1 VGGYRAMAYLALDT
15 ETTGLGFWDTAFCV
29 SYAGRGRDGGI
40 LSGVL
45 YMDEYDDSTIGAT
58 VRRAELVFHN
68 AKFDVQKLVLA
79 GVMEAPDWTRIHDT
93 ECLSHLV
100 NEQQP
105 KALKRLA
112 KELLG
117 LDTDEQEVL
126 RTARR
131 KLKLTKAD
139 GYDALPREVL
149 EPYARKDAEFTL
161 LLFEY
166 LWPLVQGDADL
177 LRLYREEQELM
188 GVLYDM
194 EQAGLGVDMA
204 YVNDFTKE
212 IAGEILETD
221 FMIRDLTGDED
232 FNPNSPVQLKK
243 AFEKRGIELEST
255 SKDVLKGMDDELA
268 AAILKLR
275 HGTKLYSSYMKPL
288 QHEVRDGVLH
298 PNHKQWG
305 TKGRRFSAGATEDS

>member
-1 VGGYRAMAYLALDT
+1 MAYLALDT

-29 SYAGRGRDGGI
+29 SAAWRTPDEGLLESHVWYDNLSLDQYMPKYDGF
-40 LSGVL
+40 
-45 YMDEYDDSTIGAT
+45 
-58 VRRAELVFHN
+58 VFHN

-79 GVMEAPDWTRIHDT
+79 GMMSPEINWAKIHDT

-112 KELLG
+112 KDILG

-126 RTARR
+126 RSARR
-131 KLKLTKAD
+131 KLGLTKDD

-166 LWPLVQGDADL
+166 LWPIVQADADL

-188 GVLYDM
+188 MVLYDM
-194 EQAGLGVDMA
+194 EQRGLGIDME
-204 YVNDFTKE
+204 YVNDHTKVL
-212 IAGEILETD
+212 AGSILETD
-221 FMIRDLTGDED
+221 LRLRDMTGDED
-232 FNPNSPVQLKK
+232 FNPNSPVQVKK
-243 AFEKRGIELEST
+243 ALAERGLTLEST
-255 SKDVLKGMDDELA
+255 KKEVLQALDDELVTA
-268 AAILKLR
+268 LLQLR
-275 HGTKLYSSYMKPL
+275 HDSKLYSSYFKPL
-288 QHEVRDGVLH
+288 QVEVRDGVLH

-305 TKGRRFSAGATEDS
+305 TKGRRFSAGEAEDS

>member
-1 VGGYRAMAYLALDT
+1 MYLALDT

-29 SYAGRGRDGGI
+29 SMAWREPDGTLMSVVEEVDAI
-40 LSGVL
+40 AEISTE
-45 YMDEYDDSTIGAT
+45 DEW
-58 VRRAELVFHN
+58 VFHN

-79 GVMEAPDWTRIHDT
+79 GLLDEPNWARIHDT

-112 KELLG
+112 KDLLG

-126 RTARR
+126 RAARR
-131 KLKLTKAD
+131 KLGLTKAD
-139 GYDALPREVL
+139 GYDALPWEVL

-166 LWPLVQGDADL
+166 LWPIVQADPDL

-188 GVLYDM
+188 MVLYDM
-194 EQAGLGVDMA
+194 EQRGLGVDME
-204 YVNDFTKE
+204 YVNDHTKVL
-212 IAGEILETD
+212 AGSILELD
-221 FMIRDLTGDED
+221 LRLRDMTGDED
-232 FNPNSPVQLKK
+232 FNPNSPVQVKK
-243 AFEKRGIELEST
+243 ALAARGLTLEST
-255 SKDVLKGMDDELA
+255 KKDVLKQLDDELVTT
-268 AAILKLR
+268 LLQLR
-275 HGTKLYSSYMKPL
+275 HDSKLYSSYFKPL
-288 QHEVRDGVLH
+288 QTEVRDGVLH

-305 TKGRRFSAGATEDS
+305 TKGRRFSAGASEES

>member
-1 VGGYRAMAYLALDT
+1 MYLALDT

-29 SYAGRGRDGGI
+29 SEAFRDEGELI
-40 LSGVL
+40 SNVYYLPHPEAIFVCK
-45 YMDEYDDSTIGAT
+45 
-58 VRRAELVFHN
+58 ELVFHN

-79 GVMEAPDWTRIHDT
+79 GAIKGPLDWTEIHDT

-131 KLKLTKAD
+131 KLKLKKAD

-161 LLFEY
+161 LLFEH
-166 LWPLVQGDADL
+166 LWPLVEGDPDL

-194 EQAGLGVDMA
+194 EQQGLGVDIE
-204 YVNDFTKE
+204 YVNNHTKE
-212 IAGEILETD
+212 LAGSILELD
-221 FMIRDLTGDED
+221 LRLRDMSGDEN
-232 FNPNSPVQLKK
+232 FNPNSPIQVKK
-243 AFEKRGIELEST
+243 VLAERGLDLEST
-255 SKDVLKGMDDELA
+255 NKNVLKAVEDELVD
-268 AAILKLR
+268 ILLQLR
-275 HGTKLYSSYMKPL
+275 HDTKLYSSYFKPL
-288 QHEVRDGVLH
+288 QAEVREGILH

-305 TKGRRFSAGATEDS
+305 TKGRRFSAGATDEA

>member
-1 VGGYRAMAYLALDT
+1 MAYLALDT

-29 SYAGRGRDGGI
+29 SWAHRQEAGDSDPGVMR
-40 LSGVL
+40 SGVYYEPGQVNNWHL
-45 YMDEYDDSTIGAT
+45 WDG
-58 VRRAELVFHN
+58 LVFHN
-68 AKFDVQKLVLA
+68 AKFDVQKLELA
-79 GVMEAPDWTRIHDT
+79 GAGLPLDWTKIHDT
-93 ECLSHLV
+93 ECLSHLI

-117 LDTDEQEVL
+117 LETDEQEVL

-161 LLFEY
+161 LLFEF
-166 LWPLVQGDADL
+166 LWPLVKRDPDL

-194 EQAGLGVDMA
+194 EQQGLGIDME
-204 YVNDFTKE
+204 YVNNYTKKL
-212 IAGEILETD
+212 AGAILETD
-221 FMIRDLTGDED
+221 LHLRDLTGDEN
-232 FNPNSPVQLKK
+232 FNPNSPVQVKTALS
-243 AFEKRGIELEST
+243 ERGLNVEST
-255 SKDVLKGMDDELA
+255 KKEVLQALDDELVSLL
-268 AAILKLR
+268 LKLR
-275 HGTKLYSSYMKPL
+275 HDSKLYSSYLKPL
-288 QHEVRDGVLH
+288 QAEVKDGILH

-305 TKGRRFSAGATEDS
+305 TKGRRFSAGEADEA